1 MTLEEVPVSDTADIL
16 TLQPTKKRES
26 ITERRE
32 KLRQNDKLT
41 CIPAVKHEIP
51 TRTNS
56 APMNVRP
63 YRLPEKH
70 KEEINQQI
78 NKMLEDG
85 IIRPNFRK
93 FNYLTIGDS
102 FLLPNIAEI
111 HDKLEKCSKKNVIT
125 VEKSG
130 KKRQTKS
137 LGGKGKLTAKLID
150 KLTVYYG
157 LAIRRNCDSVENM
170 YNAIWS
176 TYYHYCSTDENP
188 QHEKCPNGPESW
200 CSWQRAVA
208 ANKLAAFKHDYQP
221 FPQDVIE
228 ALHPIYTDLSNKK
241 LLERCVGGFTQNSNE
256 SYNQLIWKI
265 TPKIIPAGSRIV
277 EMAAYIAAGIFN
289 KGTAALLYYMHAIGL
304 SLGPNAHS
312 YAEKEDAE
320 RVTIADRRA
329 QENTREGR
337 MVRRQQQNELLEAA
351 ERSESL
357 LYGPGIDDSM

>member
-1 MTLEEVPVSDTADIL
+1 
-16 TLQPTKKRES
+16 
-26 ITERRE
+26 
-32 KLRQNDKLT
+32 
-41 CIPAVKHEIP
+41 
-51 TRTNS
+51 
-56 APMNVRP
+56 
-63 YRLPEKH
+63 
-70 KEEINQQI
+70 
-78 NKMLEDG
+78 
-85 IIRPNFRK
+85 
-93 FNYLTIGDS
+93 
-102 FLLPNIAEI
+102 
-111 HDKLEKCSKKNVIT
+111 NVII

-208 ANKLAAFKHDYQP
+208 ANELAAFKHDYQP

-228 ALHPIYTDLSNKK
+228 ALYPIYTDLSNKK

-289 KGTAALLYYMHAIGL
+289 EGTAALLYYMHAIGL
-304 SLGPNAHS
+304 LLGPNAHS

-351 ERSESL
+351 ERSEGL